1 MNKIKKGIIS
11 NSPCYHILKVLVQY
25 LISLFELDWYPTFG
39 SPSSWQKF
47 EYMILVKKLIR
58 LGFMKDLNGHL
69 SSYPNQVRGSYKD
82 AQLLNISFKFGKSFN
97 KYGKFVEEFLHHDTL
112 SWAHT
117 KKMENLVY
125 I

>member
-1 MNKIKKGIIS
+1 MLKIKRVKWVGIFRYKNIEKGIIS

-47 EYMILVKKLIR
+47 EYMILVKKQIR

-69 SSYPNQVRGSYKD
+69 SSYPK
-82 AQLLNISFKFGKSFN
+82 
-97 KYGKFVEEFLHHDTL
+97 
-112 SWAHT
+112 
-117 KKMENLVY
+117 
-125 I
+125 